1 MRHGREPRLLTGQQ
15 QDRLGGQLPAGSP
28 EALRGLSDAVCELAI
43 PASAWTVDDQLARLT
58 IAVRG
63 RPTGRC
69 VALGRD
75 RVELAGPSAWLPVLL
90 PQRDLHWRAEALDTG
105 LSDHW
110 STTATDARFLDLLA
124 LRGQASTVAVE
135 LEWPV
140 SVVGA
145 QPSGHLRHLG
155 FLASRTGR
163 LWQELAGA
171 LDAPCPPIV
180 IVDRAASTFCYARAG
195 YIRVPSGILYQAG
208 QQRQLCHEIGHLW
221 WGAGARFAEDAEWL
235 AEGLAEYS
243 LHLAED
249 AGYTPGYRADVLQ
262 RLGEQEPEV
271 ADAGLLGLARRTDA
285 EGART
290 SRAKGGFF
298 ISMLRQVMGDDGF
311 RELLRTC
318 HRLGQTHILDAY
330 TFLALA
336 SWIHRG
342 SLRWFFNQWVFADTG
357 LSLRLTRAES
367 TQQGDRYHLVLQ
379 AECHG
384 IATPGTRVDVVVY
397 TSDGA
402 AYRSALD
409 LELGQAALEMTTP
422 GRPERAVLAR
432 PHDLAR
438 RAARVADRRAD
449 PGAPGGRLRHQ
460 GRRRGGDVSA
470 AAGARRRDGSVVR
483 RNPNTTEAA
492 DLDSLPFPDYRL
504 SGIEHIPLYP
514 LVTSRDC
521 PYKCTFCT
529 AGTISHGRFRPRSA
543 ASAVDEI
550 IAAKERYGTR
560 GVVIVNENFS
570 FEMSRAIEFCE
581 LMIEKQVNVQW
592 TVFEGMR
599 ADSLTDELYH
609 IQRAVTLAKK
619 HGFKVGGYLI
629 IGLPGSSFQKDMNT
643 LQWALT
649 HLDKATF
656 WTAIPYLGT
665 AMYRWIE
672 KHGRILRQPT
682 DNNVINTLGTMPFFE
697 TDDYPAG
704 ERKRAHAIACL
715 RTGIHYSLEYLDFE
729 TRKKLPLSQRTDAV
743 AKRKLIEVA
752 HRYDPSF
759 LPHLIKDR
767 AFPDVEDP
775 VSAAVR
781 AASEL
786 MAEPLPSDMHGAM
799 GTTVEPVHADGRVRL
814 PMVVTE

>member
-1 MRHGREPRLLTGQQ
+1 VNQHLLGVRAALAEALHHDGEHARAAESWIDLFASDYRPDESALKAGISLFSLGRDDDGWSWLGRARGAGTAAAEIAYVSGQIHWSRRRYAVALAAFEQATREDHAPARALTALGALHWHLGDKERATRCFREALEMEGEHSEALTNLVNSELDRLSAEAASSLLGRAALAKPSRYQAHALWSRVLRREGRDDDHRTALARARVRRHSLAGVGSTMPAIREPHGQASASGIIGAGEVELLVEYRLPIGDARGLPTRVAVNQGY
-15 QDRLGGQLPAGSP
+15 QDILINGAPARPLPAGPP

-43 PASAWTVDDQLARLT
+43 PASAWTVDDQLARLR

-69 VALGRD
+69 VALVRD

-90 PQRDLHWRAEALDTG
+90 PQRDLHWHVEALDTG
-105 LSDHW
+105 LPSHW

-145 QPSGHLRHLG
+145 QPSGPLRHLG
-155 FLASRTGR
+155 FLASKTGR

-180 IVDRAASTFCYARAG
+180 IVDQAASTFCYARAG

-221 WGAGARFAEDAEWL
+221 WGAGARFAGDAEWL
-235 AEGLAEYS
+235 AEALAEYS

-249 AGYTPGYRADVLQ
+249 AGYTPGYRSDVLQ

-271 ADAGLLGLARRTDA
+271 ADAGLLRLARRTDA

-367 TQQGDRYHLVLQ
+367 ADQGDRYHLVLQ

-409 LELGQAALEMTTP
+409 LELGQATLEMTTP
-422 GRPERAVLAR
+422 GRPERAVLD
-432 PHDLAR
+432 PDLRWYAR
-438 RAARVADRRAD
+438 R
-449 PGAPGGRLRHQ
+449 
-460 GRRRGGDVSA
+460 
-470 AAGARRRDGSVVR
+470 
-483 RNPNTTEAA
+483 
-492 DLDSLPFPDYRL
+492 
-504 SGIEHIPLYP
+504 
-514 LVTSRDC
+514 
-521 PYKCTFCT
+521 
-529 AGTISHGRFRPRSA
+529 
-543 ASAVDEI
+543 
-550 IAAKERYGTR
+550 
-560 GVVIVNENFS
+560 
-570 FEMSRAIEFCE
+570 
-581 LMIEKQVNVQW
+581 
-592 TVFEGMR
+592 
-599 ADSLTDELYH
+599 
-609 IQRAVTLAKK
+609 
-619 HGFKVGGYLI
+619 
-629 IGLPGSSFQKDMNT
+629 
-643 LQWALT
+643 
-649 HLDKATF
+649 
-656 WTAIPYLGT
+656 
-665 AMYRWIE
+665 
-672 KHGRILRQPT
+672 
-682 DNNVINTLGTMPFFE
+682 
-697 TDDYPAG
+697 
-704 ERKRAHAIACL
+704 
-715 RTGIHYSLEYLDFE
+715 
-729 TRKKLPLSQRTDAV
+729 
-743 AKRKLIEVA
+743 
-752 HRYDPSF
+752 
-759 LPHLIKDR
+759 DR
-767 AFPDVEDP
+767 AALHVQEQ
-775 VSAAVR
+775 S
-781 AASEL
+781 
-786 MAEPLPSDMHGAM
+786 
-799 GTTVEPVHADGRVRL
+799 
-814 PMVVTE
+814 